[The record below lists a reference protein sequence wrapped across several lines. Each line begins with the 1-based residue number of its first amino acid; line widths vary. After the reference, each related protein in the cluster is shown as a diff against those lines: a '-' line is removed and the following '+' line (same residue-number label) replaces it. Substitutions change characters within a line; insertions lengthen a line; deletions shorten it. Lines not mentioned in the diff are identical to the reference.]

1 MTIKINTMKKYRI
14 PASIFIPILI
24 IGFFSFNNPNERYF
38 EITKNLDIF
47 STLFKEVNAYYV
59 DEINPNKLIK
69 TGIDA
74 MLASLDPYTNYI
86 PEDDIEDYRTMTTG
100 QYGGIGAI
108 IGRRNGKNVIMMPY
122 EGSPGHKSGLKIGDE
137 ILKVND
143 VDVTDKNT
151 SEISQLLKGQANT
164 KLNVTIKR
172 YGVEKP
178 IILAITRE
186 KITID
191 NVPYS
196 GMVTDDIGYIKL
208 SDFTTGAGKEVKKS
222 LEQLKK
228 EGAQKIILDLRG
240 NPGGLLNEAVNV
252 SNIFIKQGLE
262 VVSTKGKVKDWNK
275 TYRALNRPTDI
286 EIPIAVLTSPRSAS
300 AAEIVSGVIQDY
312 DRGVLVGEKTFGKGL
327 VQATRPLTYNSQ
339 LKITTAKYYIPSG
352 RCIQA
357 INYSQR
363 NDNGSVGFIPDSL
376 KSEFTTQNGRKVYDG
391 GGVDPDYEV
400 EPTVPAPITV
410 SLLSK
415 GLIFEYALKYHFAH
429 ESILSARDFKLT
441 DKEYEAFVEWLM
453 DKDYDYTTKVE
464 KTIET
469 LTKYAKT
476 EKYYDKIKSEI
487 EDLKSK
493 VMHNKEQDLKEFA
506 SEIKSILETRIVVQY
521 YLLRGKFEAS
531 FDDDVQVQ
539 SAIKILHDPE
549 QYNSLLTVSAE

>member
-1 MTIKINTMKKYRI
+1 MKKYKI
-14 PASIFIPILI
+14 PASIFILIAI

-38 EITKNLDIF
+38 EISRNLDIF

-100 QYGGIGAI
+100 QYGGIGAV

-122 EGSPGHKSGLKIGDE
+122 EGFPAHKAGLKIGDE
-137 ILKVND
+137 ILKVDD
-143 VDVTDKNT
+143 VDVIDKNT
-151 SEISQLLKGQANT
+151 SDISQLLKGQANT

-172 YGVEKP
+172 YGIEKP
-178 IILAITRE
+178 MVLDITRE

-196 GMVTDDIGYIKL
+196 GMVTDGIGYIKL

-228 EGAQKIILDLRG
+228 DGAQKIILDLRG

-252 SNIFIKQGLE
+252 SNIFIKQGSE
-262 VVSTKGKVKDWNK
+262 VVSTKGKVTDWNK
-275 TYRALNRPTDI
+275 TYKALNHPTDT
-286 EIPIAVLTSPRSAS
+286 EIPVTVLTNRRSAS

-391 GGVDPDYEV
+391 GGVDPDIEV
-400 EPTVPAPITV
+400 EPTVPAPITY
-410 SLLSK
+410 SLATK
-415 GLIFEYALKYHFAH
+415 GLIFEYALQYHFTH
-429 ESILSARDFKLT
+429 ESILPARDFKLT
-441 DKEYEAFVEWLM
+441 DEEYEAFVVWLK

-464 KTIET
+464 KTIES

-476 EKYYDKIKSEI
+476 EKYYDNIKAEI
-487 EDLKSK
+487 EDLESK

-506 SEIKSILETRIVVQY
+506 SELKSILEESIVDKY
-521 YLLRGKFEAS
+521 YLMRGNFEAT

-539 SAIKILHDPE
+539 SAIKILQDSVR
-549 QYNSLLTVSAE
+549 YNSLLSASVE

>member
-1 MTIKINTMKKYRI
+1 MKKYKI
-14 PASIFIPILI
+14 PASILAIVIV
-24 IGFFSFNNPNERYF
+24 IGLFSFNNPNERYF
-38 EITKNLDIF
+38 EITRNLDIF

-59 DEINPNKLIK
+59 DEVNPNKLIK

-100 QYGGIGAI
+100 QYGGIGAV
-108 IGRRNGKNVIMMPY
+108 IGNRNGKNVIMMPY
-122 EGSPGHKSGLKIGDE
+122 EGFPAHKAGLKIGDE

-143 VDVTDKNT
+143 VDVSDKNT
-151 SEISQLLKGQANT
+151 NDISQLLKGQANT

-172 YGVEKP
+172 YGEEQPLV
-178 IILAITRE
+178 LDITRE

-196 GMVTDDIGYIKL
+196 GLVTSDIGYIKL

-222 LEQLKK
+222 LDNLKK
-228 EGAQKIILDLRG
+228 EGAKKIILDLRG

-252 SNIFIKQGLE
+252 SNVFINQGSE
-262 VVSTKGKVKDWNK
+262 VVSTKGKVTDWNK
-275 TYRALNRPTDI
+275 TYKALNQPSDT
-286 EIPIAVLTSPRSAS
+286 EIPIAVLTGRRSAS

-357 INYSQR
+357 INYSDR
-363 NDNGSVGFIPDSL
+363 NEDGSVGIIPDSL
-376 KSEFTTQNGRKVYDG
+376 KSEFSTKNGRKVFDG
-391 GGVDPDYEV
+391 GGVDPDIEV
-400 EPTVPAPITV
+400 EPMMPAPITF
-410 SLLSK
+410 SLSAK
-415 GLIFEYALKYHFAH
+415 GLIFEYALKYHYTH
-429 ESILSARDFKLT
+429 ENIAPAKDFELTEDEYQDFVAWLS
-441 DKEYEAFVEWLM
+441 DKEY
-453 DKDYDYTTKVE
+453 DYITKVE

-476 EKYYDKIKSEI
+476 EKYYDNIKTEL
-487 EDLKSK
+487 EDLEKK
-493 VMHNKEQDLKEFA
+493 AAHNKEKDLEEFA
-506 SEIKSILETRIVVQY
+506 SEIKSMLEQQIVENY
-521 YLLRGKFEAS
+521 YLMRGDFEAG
-531 FDDDVQVQ
+531 FKHDIQIQ
-539 SAIKILHDPE
+539 SAVELLQDSVK
-549 QYNSLLTVSAE
+549 YNALLTVSSN

>member
-1 MTIKINTMKKYRI
+1 MKKYKI
-14 PASIFIPILI
+14 PASIFILIAI

-38 EITKNLDIF
+38 EISRNLDIF

-100 QYGGIGAI
+100 QYGGIGAV

-122 EGSPGHKSGLKIGDE
+122 EGFPAHKAGLKIGDE
-137 ILKVND
+137 ILKVDD
-143 VDVTDKNT
+143 VDVIDKNT
-151 SEISQLLKGQANT
+151 SDISQLLKGQANT

-172 YGVEKP
+172 YGIEKP
-178 IILAITRE
+178 MVLDITRE

-196 GMVTDDIGYIKL
+196 GMVTDGIGYIKL

-228 EGAQKIILDLRG
+228 DGAQKIILDLRG

-252 SNIFIKQGLE
+252 SNIFIKQGSE
-262 VVSTKGKVKDWNK
+262 VVSTKGKVTDWNK
-275 TYRALNRPTDI
+275 TYKALNHPTDT
-286 EIPIAVLTSPRSAS
+286 EIPVTVLINRRSAS

-312 DRGVLVGEKTFGKGL
+312 DRGVLVGKKTFGKGL

-391 GGVDPDYEV
+391 GGVDPDIEV
-400 EPTVPAPITV
+400 EPTVPAPITI
-410 SLLSK
+410 SLATK
-415 GLIFEYALKYHFAH
+415 GLIFEYALQYHFTH
-429 ESILSARDFKLT
+429 ESILPARDFKLT
-441 DKEYEAFVEWLM
+441 DEEYEAFVVWLK

-464 KTIET
+464 KTIES

-476 EKYYDKIKSEI
+476 EKYYDNIKAEI
-487 EDLKSK
+487 EDLESK

-506 SEIKSILETRIVVQY
+506 SELKSILEESIVDKY
-521 YLLRGKFEAS
+521 YLMRGNFEAT

-539 SAIKILHDPE
+539 SAIKILQDSAR
-549 QYNSLLTVSAE
+549 YNSLLSASVE

>member
-1 MTIKINTMKKYRI
+1 
-14 PASIFIPILI
+14 
-24 IGFFSFNNPNERYF
+24 
-38 EITKNLDIF
+38 
-47 STLFKEVNAYYV
+47 
-59 DEINPNKLIK
+59 
-69 TGIDA
+69 
-74 MLASLDPYTNYI
+74 
-86 PEDDIEDYRTMTTG
+86 
-100 QYGGIGAI
+100 
-108 IGRRNGKNVIMMPY
+108 
-122 EGSPGHKSGLKIGDE
+122 LKIGDE
-137 ILKVND
+137 ILKVDD
-143 VDVTDKNT
+143 VDVIDKNT
-151 SEISQLLKGQANT
+151 SDISQLLKGQANT

-172 YGVEKP
+172 YGIEKP
-178 IILAITRE
+178 MVLDITRE

-196 GMVTDDIGYIKL
+196 GMVTDGIGYIKL

-228 EGAQKIILDLRG
+228 DGAQKIILDLRG

-252 SNIFIKQGLE
+252 SNIFIKQGSE
-262 VVSTKGKVKDWNK
+262 VVSTKGKVTDWNK
-275 TYRALNRPTDI
+275 TYKALNHPTDT
-286 EIPIAVLTSPRSAS
+286 EIPVTVLINRRSAS

-312 DRGVLVGEKTFGKGL
+312 DRGVLVGKKTFGKGL

-391 GGVDPDYEV
+391 GGVDPDIEV
-400 EPTVPAPITV
+400 EPTVPAPITI
-410 SLLSK
+410 SLATK
-415 GLIFEYALKYHFAH
+415 GLIFEYALQYHFTH
-429 ESILSARDFKLT
+429 ESILPARDFKLT
-441 DKEYEAFVEWLM
+441 DEEYEAFVVWLK

-464 KTIET
+464 KTIES

-476 EKYYDKIKSEI
+476 EKYYDNIKAEI
-487 EDLKSK
+487 EDLESK

-506 SEIKSILETRIVVQY
+506 SELKSILEESIVDKY
-521 YLLRGKFEAS
+521 YLMRGNFEAT

-539 SAIKILHDPE
+539 SAIKILQDSAR
-549 QYNSLLTVSAE
+549 YNSLLSASVE

>member
-1 MTIKINTMKKYRI
+1 MKKYKI
-14 PASIFIPILI
+14 PASIFILIAI

-38 EITKNLDIF
+38 EITRNLDIF

-59 DEINPNKLIK
+59 DEVNPNKLIK

-100 QYGGIGAI
+100 QYGGIGAV

-122 EGSPGHKSGLKIGDE
+122 EGFPAHKAGLKIGDE
-137 ILKVND
+137 ILKVDD
-143 VDVTDKNT
+143 VDVIDKNT
-151 SEISQLLKGQANT
+151 SDISQLLKGQANT

-172 YGVEKP
+172 YGIEKP
-178 IILAITRE
+178 MVLDITRE

-196 GMVTDDIGYIKL
+196 GMVTDGIGYIKL

-228 EGAQKIILDLRG
+228 DGAQKIILDLRG

-252 SNIFIKQGLE
+252 SNIFIKQGSE
-262 VVSTKGKVKDWNK
+262 VVSTKGKVTDWNK
-275 TYRALNRPTDI
+275 TYKALNHPTDT
-286 EIPIAVLTSPRSAS
+286 EIPVTVLINRRSAS

-312 DRGVLVGEKTFGKGL
+312 DRGVLVGKKTFGKGL

-391 GGVDPDYEV
+391 GGVDPDIEV
-400 EPTVPAPITV
+400 EPTVPAPITY
-410 SLLSK
+410 SLATK
-415 GLIFEYALKYHFAH
+415 GLIFEYALQYHFTH
-429 ESILSARDFKLT
+429 ESILPARDFKLT
-441 DKEYEAFVEWLM
+441 DEEYEAFVVWLK

-464 KTIET
+464 KTIES

-476 EKYYDKIKSEI
+476 EKYYDNIKAEI
-487 EDLKSK
+487 EDLESK

-506 SEIKSILETRIVVQY
+506 SELKSILEESIVDKY
-521 YLLRGKFEAS
+521 YLMRGNFEAT

-539 SAIKILHDPE
+539 SAIKILQDSAR
-549 QYNSLLTVSAE
+549 YNSLLSASVE

>member
-1 MTIKINTMKKYRI
+1 MKKFKV
-14 PASIFIPILI
+14 PGLI
-24 IGFFSFNNPNERYF
+24 IATLVIVGFFSFNNPNERYF
-38 EITKNLDIF
+38 EITRNLDIF

-108 IGRRNGKNVIMMPY
+108 IGHRNGKNVIMMPY
-122 EGSPGHKSGLKIGDE
+122 EGFPAHKAGLRIGDE
-137 ILKVND
+137 LLKVDD
-143 VDVTDKNT
+143 VDVVDKNT

-164 KLNVTIKR
+164 KLKVTIKR
-172 YGVEKP
+172 YGADEP
-178 IILAITRE
+178 IDLDITRE
-186 KITID
+186 KIKIN

-196 GMVTDDIGYIKL
+196 GMVNEDIGYIKL

-222 LEQLKK
+222 LEKLKK
-228 EGAQKIILDLRG
+228 QGATKIILDLRN

-252 SNIFIKQGLE
+252 SNVFINQGSE
-262 VVSTKGKVKDWNK
+262 VVSTKGKVTDWNK
-275 TYRALNRPTDI
+275 TYKALNQPTDI
-286 EIPIAVLTSPRSAS
+286 EIPVVVLTSRRSAS

-312 DRGVLVGEKTFGKGL
+312 DRGVLVGERTFGKGL

-363 NDNGSVGFIPDSL
+363 NKDGSVGVIPDSL
-376 KSEFTTQNGRKVYDG
+376 KSAFTTQNGRKVFDG

-400 EPTVPAPITV
+400 GPLPLAPITV
-410 SLLSK
+410 SLITH
-415 GLIFEYALKYHFAH
+415 GFIFEYALKYHYEH
-429 ESILSARDFKLT
+429 ETIASAKDFNLSDEEFN
-441 DKEYEAFVEWLM
+441 AFVEWLQG
-453 DKDYDYTTKVE
+453 KEYDYTTKVE

-476 EKYYDKIKSEI
+476 EKYYDKIKAEI
-487 EDLKSK
+487 KDLESR
-493 VMHNKEQDLKEFA
+493 VMHNKEQDLIEFA
-506 SEIKSILETRIVVQY
+506 SEVKNVLEERITEHY
-521 YLLRGKFEAS
+521 YLVKGNFESS
-531 FDDDVQVQ
+531 FDNDIQIQ
-539 SAIKILHDPE
+539 SAVEILQDTE
-549 QYNSLLTVSAE
+549 RFKSLLTVSAE

>member
-1 MTIKINTMKKYRI
+1 MKKYRI

-122 EGSPGHKSGLKIGDE
+122 EGFPGHKSGLKIGDE

-178 IILAITRE
+178 IILAITRG

-400 EPTVPAPITV
+400 EPTVPAPITL